1 MHVVS
6 TVLNTPVIVTLLL
19 AGGHQCPLP
28 PMEASHPI
36 LKRLLTQL
44 ADPTAEP
51 DSGLFEM
58 VVNEGAQTLYLP
70 ARHIIGLFV
79 SPPIH
84 LLADVN
90 SQEQRSTAPSP
101 LPETSIS
108 KTTLLRCVRI
118 IQETLTTKTILFVPD
133 STQWFDYK
141 PGQQLI
147 LGVEIEGTWLTCAY
161 FIGSS
166 PTRPHT
172 IDITIQHTQQERHPF
187 ERLSNWLYDHLQ
199 VGSETT
205 AEDLPTGQ
213 FICPTNPSDQV
224 LLISDGMGI
233 NPFMS
238 LLRWASD
245 TDIPIDIILVHSAPT
260 LDDILF
266 QQELVEFSYR
276 IPNFQLVMTLTESS
290 PNQVW
295 LGYRGPVTDSLLQS
309 VADDLLSRNVYVCG
323 DDQFLVSIWEILQ
336 SQGLP
341 QSQYHA
347 ASLHEQVNNAAIANP
362 SDAQRFLD
370 G

>member
-6 TVLNTPVIVTLLL
+6 TVPNTPVTVTLLL

-36 LKRLLTQL
+36 LQRLLTQL

-51 DSGLFEM
+51 NSGLFEM
-58 VVNEGAQTLYLP
+58 VVSEGEQTLYLP

-90 SQEQRSTAPSP
+90 SQEQRSTTLSP
-101 LPETSIS
+101 LQEILTP
-108 KTTLLRCVRI
+108 KTTLLRCLRI

-133 STQWFDYK
+133 STQWFDYQ

-147 LGVEIEGTWLTCAY
+147 LGVEIEGTWISCPF

-172 IDITIQHTQQERHPF
+172 IDITIQCTQQEHYPF
-187 ERLSNWLYDHLQ
+187 KRLSNWLYDHLQ
-199 VGSETT
+199 VGSEVT
-205 AEDLPTGQ
+205 AQGLPTGQ
-213 FICPTNPSDQV
+213 FICAANLSDRV

-238 LLRWASD
+238 MMRWAND
-245 TDIPIDIILVHSAPT
+245 TATSIDIILVHSAPT
-260 LDDILF
+260 VDDILF
-266 QQELVEFSYR
+266 QQELIEFSYR

-290 PNQVW
+290 SNQAW
-295 LGYRGPVTDSLLQS
+295 LGYRGPITDSLLQS
-309 VADDLLSRNVYVCG
+309 VADDLFSRDVYVCG

-341 QSQYHA
+341 PSQYHA
-347 ASLHEQVNNAAIANP
+347 ASLHEQGNGA
-362 SDAQRFLD
+362 LCY
-370 G
+370 